1 MNIVKKISVM
11 LMMVLLV
18 VAMALPAFA
27 STTTTAAPEQTQVQ
41 EEQEDSTDGLKA
53 IAAGMAIGLA
63 AAGGAIAMAQKCQG
77 ERKKRPFHHFFL
89 AMNFFCFKISYLA
102 RRLLMYRGIQRKSC
116 PTGQRRAIIAE
127 GGDILC
133 CRRRIP

>member
-63 AAGGAIAMAQKCQG
+63 AAGWASSA
-77 ERKKRPFHHFFL
+77 
-89 AMNFFCFKISYLA
+89 A
-102 RRLLMYRGIQRKSC
+102 RRRKVSPASRIWKARSAPPSCWIWYLLRPQLSTPC
-116 PTGQRRAIIAE
+116 
-127 GGDILC
+127 LSSS
-133 CRRRIP
+133 

>member
-18 VAMALPAFA
+18 VAMALP
-27 STTTTAAPEQTQVQ
+27 PEQTQVQ

-63 AAGGAIAMAQKCQG
+63 AAGGAIAMGIVGGKAAEGISRQPDM
-77 ERKKRPFHHFFL
+77 ES
-89 AMNFFCFKISYLA
+89 KI
-102 RRLLMYRGIQRKSC
+102 RTTLMLDLVFIE
-116 PTGQRRAIIAE
+116 TAIIYALLVV
-127 GGDILC
+127 IL
-133 CRRRIP
+133 IIFVL

>member
-63 AAGGAIAMAQKCQG
+63 AAGGAKWEHI
-77 ERKKRPFHHFFL
+77 
-89 AMNFFCFKISYLA
+89 
-102 RRLLMYRGIQRKSC
+102 RRLSA
-116 PTGQRRAIIAE
+116 GQRVTD
-127 GGDILC
+127 G
-133 CRRRIP
+133 